1 MDAEKGFSLVEL
13 MVTIALIGIVIT
25 LAIPGY
31 KTFVQND
38 RLITQINNLTGH
50 LAYARSEAVKRRQQV
65 VLCVSSNNDT
75 LTPSCTG
82 GTDWEQGWLV
92 FVDADSN
99 QVLDNADE
107 LLRVRQ
113 GLEAN
118 NTLTADSSVIA
129 YDYRGFLKADV
140 PSVFTL
146 CDDRYED
153 YGKAIAV
160 TLTGRVRKESSITTC

>member
-25 LAIPGY
+25 FAIPGY

-50 LAYARSEAVKRRQQV
+50 LAYARSEAVKRKQQV

-82 GTDWEQGWLV
+82 GNNWEQGWLV
-92 FVDADSN
+92 FVD
-99 QVLDNADE
+99 VDNDEVMTEADE

-113 GLEAN
+113 SLDAN
-118 NTLTADSSVIA
+118 NTLTGNDTSIT
-129 YDYRGFLKADV
+129 YDYRGFLKA
-140 PSVFTL
+140 SVASSFAL
-146 CDDRYED
+146 CDERYEE
-153 YGKAIAV
+153 YGKAITV
-160 TLTGRVRKESSITTC
+160 SLTGRVRKESGVTSC